1 MVPTVS
7 SAREAMPDLLRHA
20 DKHRASSARRL
31 APYAKIIF
39 GCPPAPLIQTK
50 LIAASGTL
58 VRAKGSPLGRIRRS
72 DDETPM
78 LLATSRPQSAVGS
91 ARHWWACRVDW
102 PRSVYNL
109 STASIC
115 I

>member
-58 VRAKGSPLGRIRRS
+58 VRAKGLHLEESVGPTTRR
-72 DDETPM
+72 
-78 LLATSRPQSAVGS
+78 R
-91 ARHWWACRVDW
+91 CF
-102 PRSVYNL
+102 
-109 STASIC
+109 
-115 I
+115 